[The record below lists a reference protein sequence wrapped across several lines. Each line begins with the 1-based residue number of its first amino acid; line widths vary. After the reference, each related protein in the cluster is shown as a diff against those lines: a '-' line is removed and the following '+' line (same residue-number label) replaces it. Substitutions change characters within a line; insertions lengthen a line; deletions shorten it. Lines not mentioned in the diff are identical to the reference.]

1 MWWLTVKNGIHHFK
15 VTCSFF
21 LWRGRIYVEPKG
33 KSTLTIVQ
41 HNQTAALSDLAIVPS
56 DLWSSD
62 SICQRGWDLEPR
74 RRADQPD
81 ARTGE
86 PPWDQRSKRQRRKR
100 GKKTLIAFKSTESS
114 TIIQSFSRL
123 WLLSVRLSRGRE
135 EDDDLL
141 YISTSNNKIT
151 SLPRRSGR
159 KGPCRR
165 KYVHFSRS
173 TRTSILLTPGGHL
186 ELVGKSGLRGGGGY
200 MSSGW
205 GWGWGADVSKKRQ
218 SWVTFW

>member
-1 MWWLTVKNGIHHFK
+1 MQISQTHGRVNRPETREVKD
-15 VTCSFF
+15 
-21 LWRGRIYVEPKG
+21 RGERE
-33 KSTLTIVQ
+33 
-41 HNQTAALSDLAIVPS
+41 
-56 DLWSSD
+56 
-62 SICQRGWDLEPR
+62 E
-74 RRADQPD
+74 
-81 ARTGE
+81 
-86 PPWDQRSKRQRRKR
+86 KR
-100 GKKTLIAFKSTESS
+100 TLIAIKSTEHS
-114 TIIQSFSRL
+114 TIIQSFSQL
-123 WLLSVRLSRGRE
+123 WLVSVRLSRGRE

-159 KGPCRR
+159 RGPRRR

-205 GWGWGADVSKKRQ
+205 GWGGRFQEAPVLGDLLVEPG
-218 SWVTFW
+218 